1 MKNLIISL
9 LLVLLVC
16 IDAAAQTA
24 VPKSAAQI
32 AKEQAEA
39 IVVIEQMDE
48 SGNVIGQGSGFIVT
62 PGGSIVTNLHVIQG
76 AAALRVRLTNG
87 DVYKTSDVVD
97 FDELKDI
104 AIIKIK
110 GFKLPV
116 VALGDSDYVQQG
128 EPVVAISSPEGLTN
142 SVSTGVV
149 SGMRRLETHRV
160 FQTTAP
166 ISRGSSGGALF
177 DSQGMVIGITTSV
190 LQGGQNINFAVPIN
204 YVRGMISDQVSTSLA
219 RLPQLQ
225 SSTEVAST
233 RKSSVNERPHSAAET
248 GATRLSPD
256 RLSSAV
262 SNRLGRS
269 EQEPMFARP
278 DEALTFFYRL
288 VEGIGH
294 YKVAELAEMTRAA
307 AVTKTGESGS
317 ELTYRIPYLSFY
329 TGLQFSLRKSDRT
342 LSSVELLV
350 DWRVEDL
357 KRTFGE
363 KFKKKT
369 EGGKQVMAL
378 KEKRED
384 KQTLLITALLDE
396 GGKVRSVRFTKEQK

>member
-1 MKNLIISL
+1 MKNQINCLFVL
-9 LLVLLVC
+9 LLLSVT
-16 IDAAAQTA
+16 AMAQTA

-32 AKEQAEA
+32 AKEQSEA

-48 SGNVIGQGSGFIVT
+48 SGNVISQGSGFIVT
-62 PGGSIVTNLHVIQG
+62 PGGAIVTNLHVIQG
-76 AAALRVRLTNG
+76 AAMLRVKLPNG
-87 DVYKTSDVVD
+87 DVYKTADVID

-104 AIIKIK
+104 AIIKVK

-128 EPVVAISSPEGLTN
+128 EPVIAISSPEGLTN
-142 SVSTGVV
+142 SVSTGII
-149 SGMRRLETHRV
+149 SGMRRLDTHRV

-166 ISRGSSGGALF
+166 ISKGSSGGALF
-177 DSQGMVIGITTSV
+177 DTQGMVVGITTSV

-204 YVRGMISDQVSTSLA
+204 YARGMISDQITTSLA
-219 RLPQLQ
+219 KLPQMQ
-225 SSTEVAST
+225 ASTEVAG
-233 RKSSVNERPHSAAET
+233 KQAPSVSERPRSATEAN
-248 GATRLSPD
+248 AARLSQD

-262 SNRLGRS
+262 NRLGRS

-294 YKVAELAEMTRAA
+294 YNVNELAELMRTA
-307 AVTKTGESGS
+307 AVAKSGESGT
-317 ELTYRIPYLSFY
+317 ELTYKIPYLSFY

-350 DWRVEDL
+350 DWSVEDL

-369 EGGKQVMAL
+369 EGGKQWMEL
-378 KEKRED
+378 REKRDD
-384 KQTLLITALLDE
+384 KQTLLITAALDQA
-396 GGKVRSVRFTKEQK
+396 GKIRSVRFTKAQ